1 MIYKYIKNRQNN
13 QKEQRQI
20 KAIEVLTQKG
30 FYLPDSYLKLYKSR
44 KKSFLSSLMKGIR
57 EFCQALS
64 SETTYSRINTTY
76 SSTKFSSTVQN
87 NFHHNMNYFSD
98 ISDSCSS
105 NSDCSSSSNFDC

>member
-1 MIYKYIKNRQNN
+1 MIHKYINNRQKI

-20 KAIEVLTQKG
+20 QAIEFLTQKG

-44 KKSFLSSLMKGIR
+44 KKSFLSSFIKGIR

-76 SSTKFSSTVQN
+76 SSTNVSSNDQN
-87 NFHHNMNYFSD
+87 NFHHNMTYFSD
-98 ISDSCSS
+98 ISNSSYSDCSS
-105 NSDCSSSSNFDC
+105 NSNCDC